1 MSVVPLNGRS
11 SGRNNNTVKRN
22 VIASLDIGSTKI
34 SCIIAEHIPSK
45 YKMTGG
51 AADRG
56 SLKFLGIGHQ
66 LSRGVRGGSIVDI
79 DEAERAIR
87 LAVDAAERMAQVRI
101 SSVYVNVSGG
111 RPQSQSYT
119 GKIASQTGVVSP
131 RDIDNVLAAALK
143 GLNVG
148 RRKILH
154 LSPIG
159 FTLDDAHFSK
169 SPLGMHGEVIG
180 VELGV
185 VTLEPAHLQNL
196 TMAIERAHLSI
207 ADFVIAPYA
216 AARAALVD
224 DEFTLGTVVV
234 DLGGATTSVSVF
246 MDGGLVFADL
256 LAVGGLHVTNDI
268 ARGLTT
274 SIAHAERMKTLW
286 GSAIGT
292 SNDERDMLAV
302 PLLGERGVDTVHK
315 VPKSTLTRIIRPRLE
330 EIFELVQAKLAMP
343 ELARFAGCRVVLTG
357 GGSQLTGISDLAS
370 LVLGRQVRLGIPAPL
385 VGMPELARSSGFSVA
400 AGLLAYAL
408 KPDMKYSVP
417 QQAVIAF
424 NEAQSGYVKRVGR
437 WLAESL

>member
-1 MSVVPLNGRS
+1 MSVIPLNGRS
-11 SGRNNNTVKRN
+11 TGRNSHTVKRN

-34 SCIIAEHIPSK
+34 SCFIAEHIPSK
-45 YKMTGG
+45 HKMTGG
-51 AADRG
+51 ALDRG

-79 DEAERAIR
+79 DGAERAIR
-87 LAVDAAERMAQVRI
+87 LAVDAAERMAQVRV

-119 GKIASQTGVVSP
+119 GKIACQSGMVSP
-131 RDIDNVLAAALK
+131 RDVDNVLAVALK
-143 GLNVG
+143 GVDIG

-154 LSPIG
+154 LAPIG
-159 FTLDDAHFSK
+159 FTLDDAQFTR
-169 SPLGMHGEVIG
+169 SPLGMHGNVIG
-180 VELGV
+180 VEVGV

-196 TMAIERAHLSI
+196 TMAVERAHLSV
-207 ADFVIAPYA
+207 AGFVIAPYA

-234 DLGGATTSVSVF
+234 DLGGATTGISVF
-246 MDGGLVFADL
+246 MDGGLVYADL
-256 LAVGGLHVTNDI
+256 LPVGGQHVTNDI

-274 SIAHAERMKTLW
+274 TIAHAERMKTLW

-302 PLLGERGVDTVHK
+302 PLLGERGVDSVQK

-330 EIFELVQAKLAMP
+330 EIFELVQAKLADP
-343 ELARFAGCRVVLTG
+343 ALARFAGCRVVLTG
-357 GGSQLTGISDLAS
+357 GGSHLTGICDLAN
-370 LVLGRQVRLGIPAPL
+370 LVLGRQVRLGIPAPME
-385 VGMPELARSSGFSVA
+385 GMPELARSSGFSVA

-408 KPDMKYSVP
+408 KPDVHYSVP
-417 QQAVIAF
+417 EQAVAAF
-424 NEAQSGYVKRVGR
+424 HDAQSGYVKRVGR